1 MKNRKQATLPE
12 EPAELPK
19 NNEVA
24 EAMKQAEDRA
34 KYEVELL
41 KNDETVEKELNAFHD
56 ERNAIE
62 AKQRAETA
70 KYIAALEEKDKKLKG
85 AA

>member
-1 MKNRKQATLPE
+1 MKNRKPATLPE
-12 EPAELPK
+12 EPTKPPK

-34 KYEVELL
+34 KYEVDLL
-41 KNDETVEKELNAFHD
+41 KNDEAVEKELNAFHD

-70 KYIAALEEKDKKLKG
+70 KYIAALEEKDRKLKG

>member
-1 MKNRKQATLPE
+1 MKNRKQSSLPE
-12 EPAELPK
+12 EPAEPLES
-19 NNEVA
+19 NEVA

-34 KYEVELL
+34 KYETQAAKDRNKSLDEL
-41 KNDETVEKELNAFHD
+41 EKWQAEQA
-56 ERNAIE
+56 AIE

-70 KYIAALEEKDKKLKG
+70 KYIAALEEKDRKLKG